1 MCYRRGGAW
10 RGEGDGDRLKEE
22 EEYVFDGKLATELK
36 NGRRELL
43 TALLFLAATPARSS
57 REGKRA
63 CVVQFYRA
71 RLKGGD

>member
-10 RGEGDGDRLKEE
+10 RGDGDRLKEE

-43 TALLFLAATPARSS
+43 TALLFGCNTGARF
-57 REGKRA
+57 EGGA
-63 CVVQFYRA
+63 EGVCGA
-71 RLKGGD
+71 ILSL